1 MQRIRV
7 VTICTSFLSVNHPK
21 TLVKQLKNG
30 KHLPFSEVLTKDDLS
45 RHMKTMACRNRIFT
59 PEVTLWAFLSQVMD
73 DDHSQQAAVARVLAT
88 AIAQGNK
95 APSANTSAYSQARSR
110 LSEAS
115 LATLTREV
123 AKQIELNAPPE
134 WLWNGKRVKLVDGS
148 TLSMPDTLK
157 NQEEYPQIK
166 SQKAGVGFP
175 IARIVAVIDYSTGVV
190 LDFAIGQYSG
200 KQTGE
205 HALLRQLMSSFNSDD
220 VMLGDCYYPSFFLMA
235 KLIELGISGVFPAHA
250 SRKYDFR
257 RGKRLGKKDHISGW
271 KKPVK
276 PIWMEQ
282 IDYDLFAEEILIREV
297 EIEQQ
302 RPGFRTT
309 TRVLVTT
316 FLDPVVVSKP
326 NPAILYG
333 CRWFVELAFR
343 SIKDTMHM
351 DILRGKTPAMVRKEI
366 WVHLLAYNL
375 IRKIMAQAAC
385 LYETTTNTVSFKLA
399 LQTIKAFQQA
409 GLLNSNDPDVYL
421 KLIESIMHKKIGN
434 RSGRQEPR
442 CVKRRQKP
450 FARLQKPRESYK
462 NAA

>member
-1 MQRIRV
+1 MLNFIVRISSG
-7 VTICTSFLSVNHPK
+7 I
-21 TLVKQLKNG
+21 
-30 KHLPFSEVLTKDDLS
+30 
-45 RHMKTMACRNRIFT
+45 I
-59 PEVTLWAFLSQVMD
+59 
-73 DDHSQQAAVARVLAT
+73 
-88 AIAQGNK
+88 
-95 APSANTSAYSQARSR
+95 
-110 LSEAS
+110 
-115 LATLTREV
+115 
-123 AKQIELNAPPE
+123 
-134 WLWNGKRVKLVDGS
+134 
-148 TLSMPDTLK
+148 
-157 NQEEYPQIK
+157 
-166 SQKAGVGFP
+166 
-175 IARIVAVIDYSTGVV
+175 
-190 LDFAIGQYSG
+190 YSG

-326 NPAILYG
+326 NLAILYG

-409 GLLNSNDPDVYL
+409 GLLNSDDPDVYL